1 MKITREVNG
10 QTVEFELT
18 DKEMLDTF
26 FEQQEA
32 FDAQDVVMLIE
43 HYSEEEFV
51 EKYGVSPTVI
61 LENSGEIGSRMRRN
75 IDKYD
80 MDWESARDEAV
91 SDWCSEQGAS

>member
-18 DKEMLDTF
+18 HKEMVDTF

-32 FDAQDVVMLIE
+32 FDAQDIEMLVE
-43 HYSEEEFV
+43 NFSEEDFIEI
-51 EKYGVSPTVI
+51 YGLSPSVV
-61 LENSGEIGSRMRRN
+61 LENAEEIGSRMRKN
-75 IDKYD
+75 IEKYD

-91 SDWCSEQGAS
+91 SDWCSEQVA